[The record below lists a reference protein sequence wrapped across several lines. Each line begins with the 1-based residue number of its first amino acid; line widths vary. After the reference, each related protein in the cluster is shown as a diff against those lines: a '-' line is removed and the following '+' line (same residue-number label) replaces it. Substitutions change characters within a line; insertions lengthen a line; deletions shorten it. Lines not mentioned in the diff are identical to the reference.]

1 MEVLG
6 GKDVLLTD
14 SKMAELRRLSLFPVS
29 CRIFFSGRLFVIS
42 DKALSSVFDDL
53 FKSPLCTQII
63 GLYRKVLA
71 HPAAVAPLRD
81 LVSK

>member
-1 MEVLG
+1 MG
-6 GKDVLLTD
+6 GKDDPLTD
-14 SKMAELRRLSLFPVS
+14 SKMAELTALSLFQFPVEYVFQA
-29 CRIFFSGRLFVIS
+29 IFFVIS
-42 DKALSSVFDDL
+42 DKALSSVFDEL

-63 GLYRKVLA
+63 GLYKKVLA